1 MARHD
6 DDDPFAGLEDWATRA
21 ERRARSERRRDRFG
35 RVLAFV
41 VGGLVLAAIAF
52 PLLRDHDFFGTPGAV
67 ADYPTSS
74 APPGVTMLTSASAAP
89 TDPFA
94 GTPAATYPKGAA
106 GITLPPPKAAPG
118 FTAAEVKSALAQVRS
133 ALIAGRLAPGMLVG
147 HDPKPFLAL
156 LAPSAQADVRKWF
169 ADKGFT
175 SVATWI
181 DPRVTLDPAEQPRV
195 SGRVTYTSAMV
206 GGVPALRVTTNFVWI
221 YAFTGADHPIAV
233 EHDETVW
240 DFPSASG
247 LRPADRGMWI
257 RTTKSYAARI
267 DCDAIAQGLLAP
279 TRTVAANPVPLTTE
293 DQDAYLKADHSL
305 EITDDCGPRPS

>member
-6 DDDPFAGLEDWATRA
+6 DDDPFAGLEDWAAKA
-21 ERRARSERRRDRFG
+21 ERRVRSERRRDRFG
-35 RVLAFV
+35 RVLAVV
-41 VGGLVLAAIAF
+41 VGGLVLAAVAV
-52 PLLRDHDFFGTPGAV
+52 PLLRNHDLFGTPGAV
-67 ADYPTSS
+67 AAYPTSS
-74 APPGVTMLTSASAAP
+74 APPGVTVLTSASAAP

-118 FTAAEVKSALAQVRS
+118 FTAAEVKSALAQVRG
-133 ALIAGRLAPGMLVG
+133 ALIAGRLTPSMLIG

-156 LAPSAQADVRKWF
+156 LAPNARDDVRKWF

-195 SGRVTYTSAMV
+195 SGRVTYTSTMV
-206 GGVPALRVTTNFVWI
+206 DGIPTLRVTTNFVWI
-221 YAFTGADHPIAV
+221 YAFTGADHPLAV
-233 EHDETVW
+233 EHDETLW
-240 DFPSASG
+240 ELPSAPN
-247 LRPADRGMWI
+247 LRAGDRGLWI
-257 RTTKSYAARI
+257 RTTKSYAAWV
-267 DCDAIAQGLLAP
+267 DCAAAAQGLLAP
-279 TRTVAANPVPLTTE
+279 TRTGAANPVPLSTE

-305 EITDDCGPRPS
+305 EITDDCGRRPS